1 MSQLAALI
9 NIRLMIILVV
19 GVMIILLLV
28 STASALSDDVVASEA
43 TISAQDP
50 TVLKHKLFLDEN
62 SADFDDGLDAVE
74 YEHSQKAKEIANA
87 NAKLAKL
94 KASVNGGAK

>member
-1 MSQLAALI
+1 MSQLLELI
-9 NIRLMIILVV
+9 NIRLMIILTV

-43 TISAQDP
+43 TILAQDP
-50 TVLKHKLFLDEN
+50 IVLNHKLYLDEN

-74 YEHSQKAKEIANA
+74 YEHSQKAKEIATA
-87 NAKLAKL
+87 NAKLAHMKTFM
-94 KASVNGGAK
+94 AGGAK